1 MSGIEPLY
9 YGFGVQ
15 AIIQLSLHSHNC
27 RLSRL
32 LFEFHNQLKGVKTM
46 LLQKPWPRI
55 VQANVEV
62 WIYTI
67 HDAQDCNTS
76 RSDSFKRFSL
86 PSVSD
91 SVFSQELPSAYY
103 ASTYSATQHSRD
115 ISRILAQPKYF
126 CSDSLK
132 STITT
137 EWSRTTLNRIVLVAK
152 GVRQ

>member
-1 MSGIEPLY
+1 
-9 YGFGVQ
+9 
-15 AIIQLSLHSHNC
+15 
-27 RLSRL
+27 
-32 LFEFHNQLKGVKTM
+32 M

-67 HDAQDCNTS
+67 HDVQDYNTS

-91 SVFSQELPSAYY
+91 SVFSQELSSAYY

-126 CSDSLK
+126 ILTFLCQ
-132 STITT
+132 STPPNGLAPLLA
-137 EWSRTTLNRIVLVAK
+137 ESS
-152 GVRQ
+152 